1 MFWRGARVE
10 GRWGRREWLR
20 GGGLWR
26 GDVRQMGVVGVTDV
40 MDGIGELGV
49 VIVRVAV
56 EVAIVVVGFEVV
68 VVR

>member
-1 MFWRGARVE
+1 M
-10 GRWGRREWLR
+10 
-20 GGGLWR
+20 WR
-26 GDVRQMGVVGVTDV
+26 GDVREMGVVGVTDV